1 MYFWNYGLQKMCLN
15 KCLKNPVSQDTL
27 ESSMVNG
34 NKECWNLD
42 GTTFSIVIDDCEGN
56 WVGKKSLLLICKVL
70 KLFVNA
76 LTARDKSSLCNR
88 DDLTQPIHM
97 QLSKKE
103 ETLSQFFFFAFMKST
118 INFQRFPKKED
129 PHSWCI
135 PEITNSENCAWIN
148 V

>member
-1 MYFWNYGLQKMCLN
+1 MCLN

-76 LTARDKSSLCNR
+76 LTARGKSSLCNR

-103 ETLSQFFFFAFMKST
+103 ETLSQFFFFCIFEIYNKFST
-118 INFQRFPKKED
+118 FSKKRR
-129 PHSWCI
+129 PS
-135 PEITNSENCAWIN
+135 
-148 V
+148 